1 MGGARAL
8 MVARSDDGGHNMALR
23 PQVYHHRC
31 VATPLDVLALIVLA
45 APGDAAVGKSSLLVR
60 LTDQRFM
67 TNPDPTV
74 RAHAP
79 GSRILTTDLYAARCR
94 VRLQV
99 DRDTR
104 TRQDRQTPMSVPSQ
118 RTPSAHLGRFQVGI
132 RPGPNPFARSR
143 ARITVVLRGVCSSM
157 T

>member
-8 MVARSDDGGHNMALR
+8 MVARCDDGGHNMALR

-79 GSRILTTDLYAARCR
+79 GSRILTTDLYAAWCR

-118 RTPSAHLGRFQVGI
+118 RTPRQLTSDAFRLGYGRDRILSLDHALVLPWCCGVSARL
-132 RPGPNPFARSR
+132 
-143 ARITVVLRGVCSSM
+143 
-157 T
+157 